1 VLPPIKTT
9 PKSNHH
15 GGFHLRSR
23 RENPSQTHMSSKNN
37 IITAPHHHPS
47 RSKTTQHHTKTLPR
61 RKHKRLTQNNYEG

>member
-23 RENPSQTHMSSKNN
+23 RENPSQTHLSSKNN
-37 IITAPHHHPS
+37 IIIAPHHHPS
-47 RSKTTQHHTKTLPR
+47 LHQQSRSKTTPH
-61 RKHKRLTQNNYEG
+61 QNTS